1 MADGCVLIEHRLKR
15 AFLLVDA
22 KHGFKRSD
30 ENLLALL
37 RDNAISHQI
46 ILSKID
52 RIPLPWP
59 PRNSSTETKRQTNS
73 DQLHQILEEIRA
85 KVQPG
90 NTNRPEALGEIIGC
104 SGEKS
109 IKPGGQKLGINN
121 VRWAIL
127 EATGLS
133 KNVRRVSPSKVLVQ
147 PAEQDED
154 GVATIDD
161 WDAALSSEEP
171 IPALLAQ

>member
-1 MADGCVLIEHRLKR
+1 MVHRLKR

-22 KHGFKRSD
+22 KHGLKKSD

-37 RDNAISHQI
+37 RENAISHQV

-59 PRNSSTETKRQTNS
+59 SKNIPTEIKRRRHS
-73 DQLHQILEEIRA
+73 DQLRQLLEEIRS

-90 NTNRPEALGEIIGC
+90 NTDRPEALGEIIVC

-109 IKPGGQKLGINN
+109 IKSGGQKLGINN
-121 VRWAIL
+121 VRWAVL

-133 KNVRRVSPSKVLVQ
+133 DKVRRVSPSKVLVQ
-147 PAEQDED
+147 PAEED
-154 GVATIDD
+154 NEDPATIHD
-161 WDAALSSEEP
+161 WHVASPSDEP
-171 IPALLAQ
+171 IAASST